1 MDLWTIIKVVV
12 RRWYA
17 VLPVLMLTAAFAL
30 VVQKAPP
37 TYEANGS
44 ALLVA
49 PNSATGA
56 TGQPV
61 KQNSFLIFSGSLNIT
76 ASAVSRVMNDT
87 ATREAYFKA
96 GLLHDY
102 EIGADPSIPLIGV
115 TATGSDPEV
124 VVATVKRALADVS
137 DHLKSLQDQAEA
149 PADLRIGVREL
160 VNPTRADSL
169 RGNVGR
175 TMATVAAL
183 GLLLAVAVALTLEGI
198 LTRRPG
204 HGIVRGVPPVRA
216 AVGPFTSPVA
226 APPALA
232 PAPAAPVPVPT
243 VYLRPPAPPAVPA
256 AETPAAAPV
265 HQSPAAEP
273 VHVQPEHV
281 RPATAVEQPAAA
293 TATATPD
300 VAASAPEHQAA
311 AATPTGRA
319 SSPGNP
325 RAVSGPP
332 DIGQTRVPRQWS
344 AMAEQADLDIHDE
357 NEDENEPLPAPLP
370 FRRTDERGGQGRPLT
385 SIDGGADTTAGRRVH
400 PFVAAQRRAQSEQE
414 G

>member
-1 MDLWTIIKVVV
+1 MDLWAIIKVVV

-17 VLPVLMLTAAFAL
+17 VLPVLVLTAASAFQ
-30 VVQKAPP
+30 VHRSPP

-49 PNSATGA
+49 PSNATGA

-61 KQNSFLIFSGSLNIT
+61 KQNAYLIFSGSLNIT

-87 ATREAYFKA
+87 ATRDGYFEA
-96 GLLHDY
+96 GLLPDY

-137 DHLKSLQDQAEA
+137 NQLKSLQDQAEA

-175 TMATVAAL
+175 TMATVGAL

-198 LTRRPG
+198 ITRRRPG
-204 HGIVRGVPPVRA
+204 YGVVPGVPPVMA
-216 AVGPFTSPVA
+216 AIGPFTSPMA
-226 APPALA
+226 PEAGRPAPLLTGELPPYAPPVV
-232 PAPAAPVPVPT
+232 PSTEAPAAHQPPVPPQ
-243 VYLRPPAPPAVPA
+243 P
-256 AETPAAAPV
+256 PAAAPT
-265 HQSPAAEP
+265 S
-273 VHVQPEHV
+273 QP
-281 RPATAVEQPAAA
+281 PAAA
-293 TATATPD
+293 TANSALA
-300 VAASAPEHQAA
+300 VASAASGHDAS
-311 AATPTGRA
+311 AATPPSPPTSHLSWPSHSRA
-319 SSPGNP
+319 TNSSDVGTPT
-325 RAVSGPP
+325 S
-332 DIGQTRVPRQWS
+332 VPRPLG
-344 AMAEQADLDIHDE
+344 AVAELPGHDVHDE
-357 NEDENEPLPAPLP
+357 DGPLPAPLP
-370 FRRTDERGGQGRPLT
+370 FRRNDERGQGRPLT
-385 SIDGGADTTAGRRVH
+385 SIDGGAETTTERRVH

>member
-17 VLPVLMLTAAFAL
+17 VLPVLVLTAAFAL
-30 VVQKAPP
+30 QVQKAPP

-49 PNSATGA
+49 PNSATSS

-61 KQNSFLIFSGSLNIT
+61 KQNAFLIFSGSLNIT

-87 ATREAYFKA
+87 ATREAYFEA
-96 GLLHDY
+96 GLLPDY

-124 VVATVKRALADVS
+124 VVATVKQALADVS
-137 DHLKSLQDQAEA
+137 NELKSLQDQAEA

-198 LTRRPG
+198 LTGRRPG
-204 HGIVRGVPPVRA
+204 YGAVPAVPPVMPA
-216 AVGPFTSPVA
+216 IGTATSPIAPIA
-226 APPALA
+226 APPVP
-232 PAPAAPVPVPT
+232 PAPMPIPT
-243 VYLRPPAPPAVPA
+243 AHLPSQAPPAVPA
-256 AETPAAAPV
+256 AESPAAPAQQPPAAAPV
-265 HQSPAAEP
+265 YE
-273 VHVQPEHV
+273 E
-281 RPATAVEQPAAA
+281 PAAA
-293 TATATPD
+293 TACASP
-300 VAASAPEHQAA
+300 AIASAESGHEDPGSMPP
-311 AATPTGRA
+311 ATPTGQP
-319 SSPGNP
+319 SSPSY
-325 RAVSGPP
+325 RKAVTGRSDIGPP
-332 DIGQTRVPRQWS
+332 THVPRPLG
-344 AMAEQADLDIHDE
+344 AVAEQPDPDVHDE
-357 NEDENEPLPAPLP
+357 DQDEDEALPAPLP
-370 FRRTDERGGQGRPLT
+370 FRRNDERGGQGRPLA
-385 SIDGGADTTAGRRVH
+385 SIDGGADITAGRRVH
-400 PFVAAQRRAQSEQE
+400 PFLAAQRRAQFEQE